1 MKCNNRIIMF
11 KANFIVSVLLLLS
24 LGSISA
30 QEYFYSNKEDC
41 KSRSGIEY
49 GGIAGFYF
57 AGNGSAG
64 FYSGKEGNENNAS
77 YIMKNKYWY
86 DEIYWSVNAFDT
98 VFIKEYPEKMKYN
111 PAFSFGLF
119 VKYNVDC
126 HTSFY
131 LQFHYAKFTAKDIIT
146 FEVDPPIDYLA
157 EPDIRLYPVIGIE
170 ERNMVDLG
178 YNYIFGNK
186 PASRFFIGA
195 GINMN
200 SSLVKESVL
209 RIEDKP
215 YNMVNIYSTGY
226 IPGANTQ
233 SYDIRQGGIGFGIF
247 GTVGGRFEFNEAV
260 AIEPGVS
267 VYYKY
272 INLESYKGFYPQV
285 NFFVKIC
292 LRDLVSFEQ

>member
-1 MKCNNRIIMF
+1 MF
-11 KANFIVSVLLLLS
+11 KASFIGSVLLLLC
-24 LGSISA
+24 LNLTNA
-30 QEYFYSNKEDC
+30 QNYLYSNKEDC

-64 FYSGKEGNENNAS
+64 FYSGKKGNENNAE
-77 YIMKNKYWY
+77 YIMNNKYWY
-86 DEIYWSVNAFDT
+86 DEIFLLTRANDKV
-98 VFIKEYPEKMKYN
+98 VILEYPEKMKYN

-126 HTSFY
+126 HKGFY
-131 LQFHYAKFTAKDIIT
+131 LQFHYAKLTAKDVIT

-157 EPDIRLYPVIGIE
+157 EPDIRLYPVIGTE

-178 YNYIFGNK
+178 YNYIFGDK
-186 PASRFFIGA
+186 PASRLFIGG

-200 SSLVKESVL
+200 NTLVKESVL

-215 YNMVNIYSTGY
+215 FNMVNVYSSGQSY
-226 IPGANTQ
+226 IPGAALQ
-233 SYDIRQGGIGFGIF
+233 SYEFRQGGIGFGVF
-247 GTVGGRFEFNEAV
+247 GTLGGRFEFNEAV
-260 AIEPGVS
+260 AIEPGIS

-272 INLESYKGFYPQV
+272 INLESYKGFYPQFNV
-285 NFFVKIC
+285 FVKIC
-292 LRDLVSFEQ
+292 LRDLVSFE

>member
-1 MKCNNRIIMF
+1 MF
-11 KANFIVSVLLLLS
+11 KASLAGSVFLLFF
-24 LGSISA
+24 LGSVSA
-30 QEYFYSNKEDC
+30 QYYLYSYEEDC

-49 GGIAGFYF
+49 GGIAGFYM

-64 FYSGKEGNENNAS
+64 FYSGKPDNENSAEYVMN
-77 YIMKNKYWY
+77 NKYWY
-86 DEIYWSVNAFDT
+86 DEIYQLVHANNTID
-98 VFIKEYPEKMKYN
+98 ILEYPEKMKYN

-126 HTSFY
+126 RKGYY
-131 LQFHYAKFTAKDIIT
+131 LQFHYAKLTARDIIT

-157 EPDIRLYPVIGIE
+157 QPDIRHYPVVGIE

-178 YNYIFGNK
+178 YNYTFGDN
-186 PASRFFIGA
+186 PASRLFIGA
-195 GINMN
+195 GLHMN
-200 SSLVKESVL
+200 STLVKESVL

-215 YNMVNIYSTGY
+215 FNMVNIYSPNQNY
-226 IPGANTQ
+226 IPGAALQ

-247 GTVGGRFEFNEAV
+247 GTIGGRFEFSEAI
-260 AIEPGVS
+260 AIEPGIS
-267 VYYKY
+267 VYYKH
-272 INLESYKGFYPQV
+272 INLESYKGFYPQF

>member
-1 MKCNNRIIMF
+1 MY
-11 KANFIVSVLLLLS
+11 KASFIGSVLLFLFM
-24 LGSISA
+24 GSVSG
-30 QEYFYSNKEDC
+30 QNYLYSYEEDC

-64 FYSGKEGNENNAS
+64 FYSGKQGNENTAE
-77 YIMKNKYWY
+77 YILNNKYWY
-86 DEIYWSVNAFDT
+86 DEIFLLTRANDR
-98 VFIKEYPEKMKYN
+98 IDILEYPEKMKYN

-119 VKYNVDC
+119 VKYNIDC
-126 HTSFY
+126 HKGFY
-131 LQFHYAKFTAKDIIT
+131 LQFHYAKLTAKDIIT

-157 EPDIRLYPVIGIE
+157 EPDIRHYPVIGIE

-178 YNYIFGNK
+178 YNYIFGDN

-200 SSLVKESVL
+200 SSLVKEAVL

-215 YNMVNIYSTGY
+215 FNMVNIYSTGY
-226 IPGANTQ
+226 VPGANTQ
-233 SYDIRQGGIGFGIF
+233 SYEIRQGGIGFGAF
-247 GTVGGRFEFNEAV
+247 GTIGGRFEFNEAV

-267 VYYKY
+267 FYYKY
-272 INLESYKGFYPQV
+272 INLESYKGFYPQF

-292 LRDLVSFEQ
+292 LRDLVSFD

>member
-1 MKCNNRIIMF
+1 MF
-11 KANFIVSVLLLLS
+11 KTSFIGSVLLLLCM
-24 LGSISA
+24 GSASA

-64 FYSGKEGNENNAS
+64 FYSGKKENENNAE
-77 YIMKNKYWY
+77 YILNNKYRY
-86 DEIYWSVNAFDT
+86 DEIFQLVRANDT
-98 VFIKEYPEKMKYN
+98 IFIKEYAGKMKYN

-119 VKYNVDC
+119 VKYNIDC
-126 HTSFY
+126 HKGFY
-131 LQFHYAKFTAKDIIT
+131 LQFHYAKLTAKDIIT
-146 FEVDPPIDYLA
+146 FEVDPPIEYLA
-157 EPDIRLYPVIGIE
+157 EPDIRHYPVIGIE

-186 PASRFFIGA
+186 PASRFFIGG

-215 YNMVNIYSTGY
+215 FNMVNVYSSGQNY
-226 IPGANTQ
+226 IPGAALQT
-233 SYDIRQGGIGFGIF
+233 YEFRQGGIGFGVF
-247 GTVGGRFEFNEAV
+247 GTFGGRFEFNDAV
-260 AIEPGVS
+260 AIEPGIS
-267 VYYKY
+267 VYYKH
-272 INLESYKGFYPQV
+272 INLESYKGFYPQF

>member
-1 MKCNNRIIMF
+1 MF
-11 KANFIVSVLLLLS
+11 KASFIGSALILLCLS
-24 LGSISA
+24 SISA
-30 QEYFYSNKEDC
+30 QTYLYSFDEEC

-57 AGNGSAG
+57 AGNSTAG
-64 FYSGKEGNENNAS
+64 FYSGKKENENNAE
-77 YIMKNKYWY
+77 YILNNKYWY
-86 DEIYWSVNAFDT
+86 DEIFQLVNANDKI
-98 VFIKEYPEKMKYN
+98 VILEYPEKMKYN

-126 HTSFY
+126 HKGYY
-131 LQFHYAKFTAKDIIT
+131 LQFHYAKLTARDIIT

-186 PASRFFIGA
+186 PATRFFIGG

-200 SSLVKESVL
+200 NTLVKESVL

-215 YNMVNIYSTGY
+215 FNMVNIYSTGQNY
-226 IPGANTQ
+226 IPGAALQ
-233 SYDIRQGGIGFGIF
+233 SYEIRQGGIGFGIF
-247 GTVGGRFEFNEAV
+247 GTLGGRFEFSDAV
-260 AIEPGVS
+260 AIEPGIS

-272 INLESYKGFYPQV
+272 INLESYKGFYPQF

-292 LRDLVSFEQ
+292 LRDLVSFDQ